1 MPSAA
6 MESAR
11 CSASIAHLVVPAP
24 GCGRARNAASPS
36 SATRP
41 NTICGEMK
49 SKIAWKNGRGSRSKI
64 SATCGATSA
73 RACALLQAMTSGRSS
88 GGGIE
93 VPWHLPLASV
103 QKSASFSGVV
113 GRYQTML

>member
-1 MPSAA
+1 M
-6 MESAR
+6 
-11 CSASIAHLVVPAP
+11 VPAP
-24 GCGRARNAASPS
+24 GCGRIRKAASPS

-41 NTICGEMK
+41 NTIRGVSR
-49 SKIAWKNGRGSRSKI
+49 SKIGWKNGRGSRSKI

-73 RACALLQAMTSGRSS
+73 RVCALIQATTSGRIS
-88 GGGIE
+88 GGAIE
-93 VPWHLPLASV
+93 VPWLLPVASV